1 LSKVTVYRYRVL
13 DTRRLEAGM
22 ARRWGTR
29 EAIARLRNAVI
40 LEETATPV
48 DASAIN
54 IGGVTQFG
62 FDPHS
67 GN

>member
-1 LSKVTVYRYRVL
+1 MSKVTVYQYKVL
-13 DTRRLEAGM
+13 DTRRLEAGI

-40 LEETATPV
+40 LEETATRV
-48 DASAIN
+48 DACLIN
-54 IGGVTQFG
+54 MGGFTQFG

>member
-1 LSKVTVYRYRVL
+1 MSKVTVYQYKVL
-13 DTRRLEAGM
+13 DTRRLESGI

-40 LEETATPV
+40 LEETATRV
-48 DASAIN
+48 DASLIN
-54 IGGVTQFG
+54 MGGFTQFG